1 MNCHDI
7 DACTAGAKNCPMPQ
21 FCQHP
26 KLHQIE
32 EPMNNTQKLNDEAL
46 QVYLATGLSPLEVK
60 EQRAALMASVA
71 VAANLLFDAGN
82 HKASRELDR
91 LLEQCK

>member
-7 DACTAGAKNCPMPQ
+7 DACAAGAKNCPMPHV
-21 FCQHP
+21 CQHP

-46 QVYLATGLSPLEVK
+46 QVYRATGLSPVEMMERRNKL
-60 EQRAALMASVA
+60 AIALSKCR
-71 VAANLLFDAGN
+71 FDSLN
-82 HKASRELDR
+82 MTVSEWREIQETLKA
-91 LLEQCK
+91 CK